1 MNERMDRMDSRR
13 EDITMD
19 THTHYING
27 RWTPSGDQAM
37 FDVRNPYDDSLYA
50 EAAAGTAAD
59 ANLAVTAADSAFPAW
74 ADLAA
79 EQKQAL
85 FLRAAQIVERRRDDL
100 ARILAEETG
109 ASLRFG
115 RFQQDVVVKVL
126 HQAASWVYEEPGE
139 VLSAREP
146 GTLSVA
152 VRRPLGVVA
161 CFTPWNGANVLVWRP
176 VAEAL
181 AVGNTVVV
189 KPSEEAPISAGIV
202 LAQVADEA
210 GFPPG
215 VVNVITHA
223 PGAAAPIADAF
234 YARPEVRCIYLTG
247 SVSTGQMLA
256 ERAGRTLKRSVMEL
270 GGYNPMVILTDTDLD
285 YAVRVA
291 NYSAFFHQGQMCMN
305 TRKVYIERPL
315 YGEFVTMLADRAAA
329 LPQGDPLDPR
339 VVIGPLI
346 NDRAVAVMDERIAD
360 AVSKGARIITGGS
373 HHGRVYQ
380 PTVLTEVPQNA
391 TADHEET
398 FGPLLIVQPVDS
410 PDEALESINRSLYGL
425 TASVLTGDAYR
436 GLEIAQRIKSGMAHV
451 NAPTVEIVAD
461 AVVAPVGGVRN
472 SGWGRHGKHA
482 REDLTDLIW
491 VTVTR
496 DQVELPI

>member
-1 MNERMDRMDSRR
+1 MN
-13 EDITMD
+13 TY
-19 THTHYING
+19 THYING
-27 RWTPSGDQAM
+27 KWTPSGDQAT

-50 EAAAGTAAD
+50 QAAAGTAAE
-59 ANLAVTAADSAFPAW
+59 ANLAVTAADAAFPAW
-74 ADLAA
+74 ADLAPDRK
-79 EQKQAL
+79 EKL
-85 FLRAAQIVERRRDDL
+85 FLRAAEIIERHRDEL

-109 ASLRFG
+109 ASLRFAG
-115 RFQQDVVVKVL
+115 FQQDVVVKVL
-126 HQAASWVYEEPGE
+126 HQAAGWVYEHRGE
-139 VLSAREP
+139 VLAASAP

-189 KPSEEAPISAGIV
+189 KPSELAPVSAGLV
-202 LAQVADEA
+202 LAQVAEEA

-223 PGAAAPIADAF
+223 PGAAAPVADVF
-234 YARPEVRCIYLTG
+234 YERPEVRCIYLTG
-247 SVSTGQMLA
+247 SVSTGRMLA

-270 GGYNPMVILTDTDLD
+270 GGYNPMVILADADLD

-291 NYSAFFHQGQMCMN
+291 TYSSFFHQGQMCMN

-315 YGEFVTMLADRAAA
+315 YEEFVTRLAERAAS
-329 LPQGDPLDPR
+329 LPHGSPLDSG

-346 NDRAVAVMDERIAD
+346 NDRAVEVMDERITD
-360 AVSKGARIITGGS
+360 AVNKGAKIVTGGR
-373 HHGRVYQ
+373 HHGRVYE
-380 PTVLTEVPQNA
+380 PTVLTDVPHDA
-391 TADHEET
+391 VADYEET
-398 FGPLLIVQPVDS
+398 FGPLLVVRPVDS
-410 PDEALESINRSLYGL
+410 PDEALETINRSPYGL
-425 TASVLTGDAYR
+425 TASVLTADAYR
-436 GLEIAQRIKSGMAHV
+436 GLEIARKINSGMAHV
-451 NAPTVEIVAD
+451 NAPTVEMVED
-461 AVVAPVGGVRN
+461 AVLAPMGGVRN
-472 SGWGRHGKHA
+472 SGWGRHGEHA

-496 DQVELPI
+496 DQLELPI

>member
-1 MNERMDRMDSRR
+1 MKAYA
-13 EDITMD
+13 
-19 THTHYING
+19 HYIDG
-27 RWTPSGDQAM
+27 MWTPGSDEAT
-37 FDVRNPYDDSLYA
+37 FEVRNPYDDSLYA
-50 EAAAGTAAD
+50 RAAAGTAAE
-59 ANLAVTAADSAFPAW
+59 ANLAVTAAGSAFPAW
-74 ADLAA
+74 ADLAP
-79 EQKQAL
+79 ERKQEL
-85 FLRAAQIVERRRDDL
+85 FLRAAEIVKRRREDL
-100 ARILAEETG
+100 ARVLAEETG
-109 ASLRFG
+109 ASLRFA

-126 HQAASWVYEEPGE
+126 HQAAGWVYEDPGE
-139 VLSAREP
+139 VLPASDP

-215 VVNVITHA
+215 VVNVVTHA
-223 PGAAAPIADAF
+223 PGAAAPIADVF
-234 YARPEVRCIYLTG
+234 YDRPEVRCIYLTG
-247 SVSTGQMLA
+247 SVATGRMLA
-256 ERAGRTLKRSVMEL
+256 ERSGRALKRSIMEL
-270 GGYNPMVILTDTDLD
+270 GGYNPMVILADADLD
-285 YAVRVA
+285 YAVRLA
-291 NYSAFFHQGQMCMN
+291 TYSSFFHQGQMCMN

-315 YGEFVTMLADRAAA
+315 QEEFAARLAERAAA
-329 LPQGDPLDPR
+329 LPRGNPLDPG

-346 NDRAVAVMDERIAD
+346 NDRAVEVMDERIGD
-360 AVSKGARIITGGS
+360 AVSRGAKIVTGGS
-373 HHGRVYQ
+373 HDGRVYQ
-380 PTVLTEVPQNA
+380 PTVLTDVPHDA

-398 FGPLLIVQPVDS
+398 FGPLLIIQPVNGA
-410 PDEALESINRSLYGL
+410 DEALESINRSLYGL
-425 TASVLTGDAYR
+425 TASVVTADAYR
-436 GLEIAQRIKSGMAHV
+436 GLQIARRIKSGMAHV
-451 NAPTVEIVAD
+451 NAPTIEIIED
-461 AVVAPVGGVRN
+461 AVLAPMGGVRN

-482 REDLTDLIW
+482 REELTDLAW